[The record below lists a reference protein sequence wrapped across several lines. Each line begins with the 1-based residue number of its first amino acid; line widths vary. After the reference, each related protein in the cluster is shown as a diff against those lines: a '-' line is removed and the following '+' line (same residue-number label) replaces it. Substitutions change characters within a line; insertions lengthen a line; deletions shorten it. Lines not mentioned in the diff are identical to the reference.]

1 MKAWQTMTVTAV
13 LCVIAFSLLIMAMI
27 QNKAQAEQAQEP
39 PEEIKIYRY
48 YNESSQVEC
57 FYHKNAISCLW
68 VMDGG
73 K

>member
-1 MKAWQTMTVTAV
+1 MKAWQAV
-13 LCVIAFSLLIMAMI
+13 IIAIGLFAVACAVAY
-27 QNKAQAEQAQEP
+27 QKPHNTT
-39 PEEIKIYRY
+39 PEEIEIHRY

-57 FYHKNAISCLW
+57 FYHQNAISCLW

>member
-1 MKAWQTMTVTAV
+1 MKVWQS
-13 LCVIAFSLLIMAMI
+13 LIIAGGLFALAGALVDS
-27 QNKAQAEQAQEP
+27 QPEKTSQT
-39 PEEIKIYRY
+39 PEEIEIHRY

-57 FYHKNAISCLW
+57 FYHQNAISCLW

>member
-1 MKAWQTMTVTAV
+1 MKAWQTLIIAIGLFAASGAV
-13 LCVIAFSLLIMAMI
+13 VYSKTEKSDEA
-27 QNKAQAEQAQEP
+27 

-48 YNESSQVEC
+48 YNEASQVEC

-68 VMDGG
+68 VMDGV

>member
-1 MKAWQTMTVTAV
+1 MKAWQTMTATAV
-13 LCVIAFSLLIMAMI
+13 LCVIALSLLIMAMV
-27 QNKAQAEQAQEP
+27 QNKAQAEQGREA

-48 YNESSQVEC
+48 YNADSQVEC
-57 FYHKNAISCLW
+57 FYHQNAISCLW

>member
-1 MKAWQTMTVTAV
+1 MKAWQTMTATAA
-13 LCVIAFSLLIMAMI
+13 LCLVAFSLLIVVMV
-27 QNKAQAEQAQEP
+27 QNKAQAEQTQES

-57 FYHKNAISCLW
+57 FYHQNAISCLR

>member
-1 MKAWQTMTVTAV
+1 MKAWQVIIIAIGLLAV
-13 LCVIAFSLLIMAMI
+13 AVAIDYQKS
-27 QNKAQAEQAQEP
+27 KV
-39 PEEIKIYRY
+39 PEEIEIHRY

-57 FYHKNAISCLW
+57 FYHQNAISCLW